1 MGMAKELKKCA
12 VGAAVVLLAAGGVLR
27 AQDRPLP
34 EVAKQKSGKTASRV
48 ITNEDLEAS
57 RPPEVSPAAPAAA
70 ALPVPAGKDSGPR
83 ITLPGLLEAGTL
95 SQARATL
102 ESLKHDQ
109 EVLQRRYAQI
119 QEKLSSGTDEHLR
132 KLYSDSLARRDET
145 LARKRRQIEEVEKAI
160 EAAESRRASSPR
172 SEHEGATGVEK

>member
-1 MGMAKELKKCA
+1 MEMGKELRKCA
-12 VGAAVVLLAAGGVLR
+12 LGVAVVLLAAAGALR

-34 EVAKQKSGKTASRV
+34 EVAKQKSAKTASRV
-48 ITNEDLEAS
+48 ITDEDLEAS
-57 RPPEVSPAAPAAA
+57 RPPEASPAAA
-70 ALPVPAGKDSGPR
+70 ALPVAAGKDSGPR
-83 ITLPGLLEAGTL
+83 ITIPGLLEQATL

-132 KLYSDSLARRDET
+132 KLYSGSLARRDET
-145 LARKRRQIEEVEKAI
+145 LARKRRQIEAVEKAI

>member
-1 MGMAKELKKCA
+1 MGMVKELKKCA
-12 VGAAVVLLAAGGVLR
+12 VGAAVVLLAAGGVLW

-57 RPPEVSPAAPAAA
+57 RPPEASPAAA
-70 ALPVPAGKDSGPR
+70 ALPVAAGKDSGPR

-109 EVLQRRYAQI
+109 EVLQRRYSQI